1 MTPAPSDAIFQAL
14 GDPTRRKL
22 YEMLTEEGEQNVRQ
36 LTAQIGV
43 SQPMVSR
50 HLASLR
56 NAGLVS
62 ERREGREHHFSVR
75 LEGLASLAGWMTRQG
90 HFWNARLDDLE
101 DLLTRMD
108 N

>member
-1 MTPAPSDAIFQAL
+1 MGYAMKPVTSDVVYQAL

-22 YEMLTEEGEQNVRQ
+22 YEMLTDEGEQNVRQ

-62 ERREGREHHFSVR
+62 ERREAREHHFNVR
-75 LEGLASLAGWMTRQG
+75 PEGLVPLAGSVAQIG
-90 HFWNARLDDLE
+90 
-101 DLLTRMD
+101 
-108 N
+108 

>member
-1 MTPAPSDAIFQAL
+1 MTPVTSDVVFQAL

-22 YEMLTEEGEQNVRQ
+22 FEMLTDEGEQNVRQ

-62 ERREGREHHFSVR
+62 GRREGREHHFSVR
-75 LEGLASLAGWMTRQG
+75 PEGLVPLADWMTRQG

-101 DLLTRMD
+101 NLLSRMD

>member
-1 MTPAPSDAIFQAL
+1 MTPVTSDAVFQAI

-22 YEMLTEEGEQNVRQ
+22 YEMLTDEGEQNVRQ
-36 LTAQIGV
+36 LKTQIGV

-56 NAGLVS
+56 NAGLVT

-75 LEGLASLAGWMTRQG
+75 REGLAPLADWMTRQG
-90 HFWNARLDDLE
+90 HFWIARLDDLE
-101 DLLTRMD
+101 DLLSRMD